1 MTQDRPTAN
10 YIKVVDILRRFGDK
24 RRLTANKEAA
34 KP

>member
-10 YIKVVDILRRFGDK
+10 YIKVVDNLRRFGDK